1 MVKSE
6 PASKPKKSKT
16 KKKTTKA
23 KTKSS
28 KPKIKSTR
36 SVTPKKPKES
46 HYDDLL
52 KKLDD
57 LENQIS
63 YLEGRLNP

>member
-36 SVTPKKPKES
+36 SVAPKKPKES
-46 HYDDLL
+46 NYDYLL

-63 YLEGRLNP
+63 HLEGRLNP